1 VINDNQSALAI
12 FKTET
17 RKPELIMLKCL
28 KKRKN
33 VVNNTALHLL
43 ADDDE
48 TAAVGSCRNME

>member
-1 VINDNQSALAI
+1 
-12 FKTET
+12 
-17 RKPELIMLKCL
+17 MLKCL

-48 TAAVGSCRNME
+48 TAAVGSCRNMEWISRKLAQVAGM